1 MSEASPKPDYE
12 PAKIFNDLQKDLGA
26 RISTFINHLLVLDAG
41 ILSITIG
48 AFLGIQPPRFAPDAL
63 VSLRAG
69 WWLLTIALIC
79 ALTAAFFVLLVQA
92 LVQDALRDWYRAKF
106 NEPAA
111 TAELRVFA
119 GPSWFRWLIRLL
131 VIVAFLGTV
140 AGIAFISAAASQM
153 LRIP

>member
-1 MSEASPKPDYE
+1 MPDASPKPDYE
-12 PAKIFNDLQKDLGA
+12 PAKIFNDLQRDLGV

-69 WWLLTIALIC
+69 WWFLTVALIC
-79 ALTAAFFVLLVQA
+79 ALTAAFCVLLAQA
-92 LVQDALRDWYRAKF
+92 LVQDAVRDWYRDKF
-106 NEPAA
+106 KEPAA
-111 TAELRVFA
+111 AAKLKVFA
-119 GPSWFRWLIRLL
+119 GPPWFRWVIRLL